1 MKIPFTVDT
10 PPIGPERRDYYRTL
24 HYGSSWKKSVSI
36 VLAVSLSLL
45 LQVCSSSFLRAT
57 ALSFFRLLS
66 FARALSPSLSLARFP
81 FRALS
86 SHRGAP
92 LLSPHASPFSP
103 FHKSFS
109 ILSSLF
115 PLE

>member
-24 HYGSSWKKSVSI
+24 HPGSSWKKSVSI

-45 LQVCSSSFLRAT
+45 QVCSSCLLRAT
-57 ALSFFRLLS
+57 VLLSFFRLLS
-66 FARALSPSLSLARFP
+66 FARAVSVFLSLSLARAFP
-81 FRALS
+81 LPRPFIASWRPS
-86 SHRGAP
+86 S
-92 LLSPHASPFSP
+92 LPFSP

-109 ILSSLF
+109 ILSGLF